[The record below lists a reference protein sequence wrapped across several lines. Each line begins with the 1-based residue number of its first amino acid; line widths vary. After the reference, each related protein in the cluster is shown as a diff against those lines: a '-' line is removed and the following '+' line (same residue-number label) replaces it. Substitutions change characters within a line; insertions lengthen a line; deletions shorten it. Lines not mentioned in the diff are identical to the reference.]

1 MKLLIIISISL
12 FSGICCA
19 QHGGVQLRV
28 LDEKTHCT
36 YEKVELIASQDST
49 VYDTLL
55 TDNNANVQFLQLP
68 VGPVNFSVRE
78 FGVEIAHFTLTIQ
91 LYQLLTTTVYISND
105 VQKGNLYFGNQGTPI
120 AGNGQ
125 PENRFLVDQSNLQMS
140 TRSELN
146 EVVIACYKMPLIDL
160 NSMSGCVV
168 YKNDVSSNPIN
179 SQTNLIEPYMGG
191 ITHPADGLNFRG
203 SRSDAVQYFIDGVK
217 VIGNP
222 AIPHSA
228 MNQITVYTGGIPANY
243 GDATGGIISIETKS
257 FRSYSAER
265 NSRENTIYQSNETPY
280 YEEPEP
286 VLQRDQFLPIYEN
299 MFLSPLDVPH
309 STFGIDVD
317 RASWSFIQSQL
328 AVNRAIPNDAVKLE
342 EMVNSFDYSLPEVPA
357 EKPLA
362 ITFERLNCP
371 WNTEN
376 QLVAIHLRAKD
387 FPVIEKRPPHNL
399 VFLVDVS
406 GSMMAENKLA
416 LLQKGLISLV
426 ETLNPDDRVSLV
438 TYAGNT
444 GVVLQP
450 TYCSEKEII
459 IDAIQRLTAGGS
471 TNGIGGIQLAYQTAT
486 EHFLP
491 DGNNRIILATDG
503 DFNVGISNPHE
514 LENYISQQRGKG
526 IYLTALGFGMGNY
539 RNDVLE
545 TLADRGDGNHFY
557 INSLEECKEVLET
570 RMGNLI
576 NLARDVKLN
585 VEFNPKLVAN
595 YRLIGYENRLMPSRD
610 FIDDAKDGGEIGY
623 GHVVTAVYEI
633 EPGKAEE
640 SLDAHF
646 SKIKPTGGQ
655 KELCNVRLRYKLLEE
670 ATSVEENFA
679 LATES
684 EVTENPLLQTIVAFG
699 LLLRQSAFKGICSED
714 LVRELA
720 GRLQNSQQELE
731 LKTAVK
737 SFLDPRL

>member
-1 MKLLIIISISL
+1 MKLLSLISISL
-12 FSGICCA
+12 FSGICAA
-19 QHGGVQLRV
+19 QHGGVQLHV
-28 LDEKTHCT
+28 LDEKTHCR
-36 YEKVELIASQDST
+36 YENVQLIASQDSI
-49 VYDTLL
+49 VYDTLI
-55 TDNNANVQFLQLP
+55 TDDKAKVQFLELP
-68 VGPVNFSVRE
+68 VGKVNFSVRE
-78 FGVEIAHFTLTIQ
+78 FGVEIAQFTLTVQ
-91 LYQLLTTTVYISND
+91 LYQLLTTTVYIREKG
-105 VQKGNLYFGNQGTPI
+105 QTGNLYFGNQGTPV

-125 PENRFLVDQSNLQMS
+125 PENQFLIDRSDLQNYS
-140 TRSELN
+140 KTELN
-146 EVVIACYKMPLIDL
+146 EVIIACYRIPLIDL

-168 YKNDVSSNPIN
+168 YKNDVSSTAMN
-179 SQTNLIEPYMGG
+179 SQSNLIEPYMGG
-191 ITHPADGLNFRG
+191 ITHPASGLNFRG
-203 SRSDAVQYFIDGVK
+203 SRSDAVNYYIDGVK
-217 VIGNP
+217 VIGSP
-222 AIPHSA
+222 TIPHSA

-243 GDATGGIISIETKS
+243 GDVTGGIISIETKS
-257 FRSYSAER
+257 ARSYAAER
-265 NSRENTIYQSNETPY
+265 NSRENAISYSIETPY

-286 VLQRDQFLPIYEN
+286 ILQRDQFLPIYEN
-299 MFLSPLDVPH
+299 MFLSPLEVPH

-317 RASWSFIQSQL
+317 RASWNFIQSQL
-328 AVNRAIPNDAVKLE
+328 AANRSIPNDAVKLE

-357 EKPLA
+357 EKPMA
-362 ITFERLNCP
+362 VTFERMNCP
-371 WNTEN
+371 WNAEN

-406 GSMMAENKLA
+406 GSMMDVNKLE

-426 ETLNPDDRVSLV
+426 ETLNADDRVSLV

-444 GVVLQP
+444 GIVLQP
-450 TYCSEKEII
+450 TYCSEKETI

-471 TNGIGGIQLAYQTAT
+471 TNGMGGIQMAYQLAT
-486 EHFLP
+486 EQFLP
-491 DGNNRIILATDG
+491 AGNNRIILATDG
-503 DFNVGISNPHE
+503 DFNVGINNPHE
-514 LENYISQQRGKG
+514 LENYISLQRGKG

-557 INSLEECKEVLET
+557 INNLEECKEVLET
-570 RMGNLI
+570 RMGNLV

-610 FIDDAKDGGEIGY
+610 FNDDAKDGGEMGY

-670 ATSVEENFA
+670 ATSEEENYV
-679 LATES
+679 LANER
-684 EVTENPLLQTIVAFG
+684 EMTENSLLQTIIAFG
-699 LLLRQSAFKGICSED
+699 LLLRQSAFKGMCSEE
-714 LVRELA
+714 LLREMV
-720 GRLQNSQQELE
+720 GKLQNSKQELE
-731 LKTAVK
+731 LKTAIK
-737 SFLDPRL
+737 SFLDTRL